1 MSRPL
6 PLAGV
11 TVLDFGHTVMGP
23 AAGLVLGD
31 LGADVIH
38 IEPATGDPTRSLGGF
53 GSGYFAFFNRNKRSV
68 AIDLQTSEGRD
79 VAYRLIEGADVVIEN
94 FGPGVMARLGLD
106 YDTVSRKN
114 PQLIY
119 ASLKGFLEGPYGERL
134 ALDEVVQMMSGLA
147 FMTGP
152 SGRPLR
158 AGTSV
163 VDIVG
168 GLFAVIGI
176 FAALR
181 DREETNKGALVET
194 ALFESAVFLMGQ
206 HLSYASQ
213 VQGRVPPMP
222 ERVSAWAIYDLF
234 DLADDQ
240 QIFVGVTSD
249 SQWLRMLDAFE
260 SPKLNE
266 FRLATNGERLRQ
278 RDRIKPLL
286 ADYLSGLT
294 LAQATELLTKAKV
307 PFSPVA
313 RPEDLFEDPHLSA
326 TGALLP
332 TTFPNG
338 TVGRLPR
345 LPILLDHEHFGL
357 RANPPH
363 VGDSTRAVL
372 GEAGLERSLIEELIE
387 AGIIAADLAEA
398 RPYSPKGTGR
408 A

>member
-1 MSRPL
+1 MSRNL

-23 AAGLVLGD
+23 AAGLILGD

-38 IEPATGDPTRSLGGF
+38 IEPATGDPTRKLGGF

-68 AIDLQTSEGRD
+68 AIDLKTAEGRD
-79 VAYRLIEGADVVIEN
+79 VAYRLVAGADVLIEN
-94 FGPGVMARLGLD
+94 FGPGVMSRLGLD
-106 YDTVSRKN
+106 YDTLAEKN
-114 PQLIY
+114 PRLIY
-119 ASLKGFLEGPYGERL
+119 ASLKGFLEGPYGDRL

-168 GLFAVIGI
+168 GMFAVIGI

-181 DREETNKGALVET
+181 DRVRTNKGALVET

-234 DLADDQ
+234 DLANDQ
-240 QIFVGVTSD
+240 QIFLGVTSD
-249 SQWLRMLDAFE
+249 SQWVRLVDALD

-266 FRLATNGERLRQ
+266 FRLALNGERLAK

-286 ADYLSGLT
+286 AEHLSDLT
-294 LAQATELLTKAKV
+294 LEQATELLIEAKL

-313 RPEDLFEDPHLSA
+313 RPEDLFEDPHLFA
-326 TGALLP
+326 TGALLH
-332 TTFPNG
+332 TKLPNG
-338 TVGRLPR
+338 SVSRLPR
-345 LPILLDHEHFGL
+345 LPILLDHEHFDL
-357 RANPPH
+357 RADPPQ
-363 VGDSTRAVL
+363 VGNATRTVL
-372 GEAGLERSLIEELIE
+372 GAAGIGQNLIEKLIE
-387 AGIIAADLAEA
+387 SGVVAGDEHSKI
-398 RPYSPKGTGR
+398 P
-408 A
+408 